1 MEIQDRNSLLQMF
14 FSNKENGNV
23 AVQNDAV
30 NNVFAEMIHSRQDVA
45 VSEKSDENL
54 SSDIKVNIKKDKDVP
69 VRTEAKKDEKVSNDK
84 TEIKDHKEQ
93 VENEK
98 KSIVDEEDSVAV
110 NEAENDR
117 SQPVKEEAST
127 NTEAVEKNDIVEGEV
142 EATENTTGIGD
153 ENIATIVSDASL
165 DSIFN
170 IVAPVSTTISAPIVE
185 ESVVATQLSDVSNT
199 ANIETVID
207 VNEAKQNKEIITD
220 DAMPQMQPLTEEESL
235 LMEQAKALDEKMGS
249 DKKIKVEVNVK
260 EAKIADTIVKDVLQN
275 RFEIDSL
282 FQDVTENQ
290 SINDV
295 EIEIVDTESSQTP
308 VAVTKVVDAQIQAKG
323 IAFAEGQSAGE
334 NIVKTVSS
342 DAQVLSVA
350 GKEVVF
356 DNANTAKAETF
367 ARINETSS
375 KDVFKGMGKEV
386 IEQIKVNI
394 TKSAIKGVDTI
405 DIQLKP
411 EDLGKIQIKM
421 HISKDGKLQAEII
434 SGRPETLEI
443 LQKDVSALS
452 KAFNDAGYDTDSRS
466 FNFSFQNENQ
476 AREQQKDDSGLLKF
490 IGDTLE
496 QEADIAGNDNLGYDP
511 TLGLNIRV

>member
-23 AVQNDAV
+23 AVQNDVV
-30 NNVFAEMIHSRQDVA
+30 NSVFAEMIHSNQGGS
-45 VSEKSDENL
+45 VSEKNDENL
-54 SSDIKVNIKKDKDVP
+54 SRDIKVNTNKKDKDVP
-69 VRTEAKKDEKVSNDK
+69 VKTEVKKDKKISDDK
-84 TEIKDHKEQ
+84 TEVKDHKEQ
-93 VENEK
+93 IENK
-98 KSIVDEEDSVAV
+98 KETAVDEENSVAV
-110 NEAENDR
+110 NETEADKT
-117 SQPVKEEAST
+117 QPAKEKAST
-127 NTEAVEKNDIVEGEV
+127 DTETVEKSDIVEGEV
-142 EATENTTGIGD
+142 ETADNTMGISD
-153 ENIATIVSDASL
+153 KNITALVSDASL
-165 DSIFN
+165 DSILN
-170 IVAPVSTTISAPIVE
+170 IVAPVSTTPTIEEASIV
-185 ESVVATQLSDVSNT
+185 TQLSEVIDVV
-199 ANIETVID
+199 NIETVSAA
-207 VNEAKQNKEIITD
+207 NEIKQNAEVVTD
-220 DAMPQMQPLTEEESL
+220 DAVYQMQPLTEEESL
-235 LMEQAKALDEKMGS
+235 LMEQAKMLDEKLGS

-275 RFEIDSL
+275 RFEVDTL
-282 FQDVTENQ
+282 FQNITENQ
-290 SINDV
+290 PVNDV
-295 EIEIVDTESSQTP
+295 EIDVVDTESSQTP
-308 VAVTKVVDAQIQAKG
+308 VTATKVVDTQIQAKG
-323 IAFAEGQSAGE
+323 IAFAEGQSSVE
-334 NIVKTVSS
+334 NVVKTVSS

-350 GKEVVF
+350 GKESAF
-356 DNANTAKAETF
+356 DNANVAKTETF
-367 ARINETSS
+367 TRINEASS

-434 SGRPETLEI
+434 SGRPETLDI

-466 FNFSFQNENQ
+466 FSFSFQNENQ
-476 AREQQKDDSGLLKF
+476 TQEQQKDDSGLLKF